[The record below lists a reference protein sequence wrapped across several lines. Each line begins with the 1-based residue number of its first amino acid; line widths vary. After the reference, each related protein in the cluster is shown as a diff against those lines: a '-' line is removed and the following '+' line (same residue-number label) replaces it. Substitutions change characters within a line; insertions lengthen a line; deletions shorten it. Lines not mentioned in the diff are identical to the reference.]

1 MDDLY
6 YNKKEHIVQKWQL
19 KSFVNMQKYE
29 VRKINRAVKVRIYP
43 NAEQRVQIEKT
54 IGCSRFIYNCMLADK
69 MEHYKKE
76 KKMLRNTPA
85 SYKKEYPWLKEV
97 RTIPNKVQSTDASGK
112 RIP

>member
-1 MDDLY
+1 M
-6 YNKKEHIVQKWQL
+6 
-19 KSFVNMQKYE
+19 
-29 VRKINRAVKVRIYP
+29 RKINWAVKIRIYP

-76 KKMLRNTPA
+76 KKDV
-85 SYKKEYPWLKEV
+85 KEHTSQLQERISLAERGGFIGVSKC
-97 RTIPNKVQSTDASGK
+97 TDASGK

>member
-1 MDDLY
+1 M
-6 YNKKEHIVQKWQL
+6 
-19 KSFVNMQKYE
+19 
-29 VRKINRAVKVRIYP
+29 RKINRAVKVRIYP

-97 RTIPNKVQSTDASGK
+97 DSLALANVHRKKQASIGILLYRFSISEKK
-112 RIP
+112 RK